1 MSEKTTYTVLS
12 GESYSVEA
20 TSEEEAL
27 AKFFIAY
34 GHASAEDY
42 EGEGYDLENVEDDVS
57 ESETLTEVIYIKTN
71 LVLALSVR
79 VAYPS
84 R

>member
-12 GESYSVEA
+12 GESYTVEA

-27 AKFFIAY
+27 AKFFVAY

-42 EGEGYDLENVEDDVS
+42 EGEGYDLENAEDDVQ
-57 ESETLTEVIYIKTN
+57 ESETLTEVI
-71 LVLALSVR
+71 
-79 VAYPS
+79 
-84 R
+84 